1 MAGMVQLR
9 ETRRAP
15 QRGAGFIYDMKEG
28 HPIMFQFFQRRLRNE
43 WGFTLIELLIVV
55 AIIAIL
61 AAILIPNFLRA
72 RAQSQFAASK
82 GNLKNLATA
91 LESYFVDKASYPAA
105 MTDLSTGQAYLRA
118 VPTDPCTNNAYAY
131 TTTGTPPTDYRMSIT
146 FGASN
151 PCFALTT
158 GGGLNYTPG
167 GGLQD
172 SP

>member
-1 MAGMVQLR
+1 M
-9 ETRRAP
+9 
-15 QRGAGFIYDMKEG
+15 
-28 HPIMFQFFQRRLRNE
+28 
-43 WGFTLIELLIVV
+43 LIELLIVV
-55 AIIAIL
+55 AIISIL
-61 AAILIPNFLRA
+61 VALLPPRSTLFPYTTLFR
-72 RAQSQFAASK
+72 SSK

-91 LESYFVDKASYPAA
+91 LESYFVDKASYPAGFN
-105 MTDLSTGQAYLRA
+105 DLSQNQAYLRA
-118 VPTDPCTNNAYAY
+118 VPNDPCTNQQYIY

-151 PCFALTT
+151 PCYPLTT

>member
-28 HPIMFQFFQRRLRNE
+28 HPIMFQFFTRRLRNE
-43 WGFTLIELLIVV
+43 RGFTLIELLIVV

-82 GNLKNLATA
+82 RSEERRVGK
-91 LESYFVDKASYPAA
+91 ECRYREEKASYAEA
-105 MTDLSTGQAYLRA
+105 SSDLYRGQAY
-118 VPTDPCTNNAYAY
+118 
-131 TTTGTPPTDYRMSIT
+131 
-146 FGASN
+146 
-151 PCFALTT
+151 
-158 GGGLNYTPG
+158 
-167 GGLQD
+167 
-172 SP
+172 